1 MAEAPKD
8 ANGRLQLNKPRYD
21 QSEYL
26 GRAKHFFTITDPR
39 NIFVTASQLDQAK
52 KLVENYRYAACLV
65 ASVPSSSVMES

>member
-52 KLVENYRYAACLV
+52 KLVENYRYAA
-65 ASVPSSSVMES
+65 